1 MKKEYAIWIVV
12 AIFCFIIFL
21 LSFSLHKQKDN
32 KLGSNEID
40 ENINNIIE
48 NNVSE
53 ELSDDEEEL
62 QELENKVFSK
72 INEMS
77 LREKI
82 GQMII
87 ISYWDTIYNDNLDSL
102 LKEVKPSGFILFE
115 KNVTSYKNTV
125 DFISKI
131 KATSDIPMIIS
142 IDQEGGRV
150 QKIKNVDGVNVTKIP
165 NMYDVGKTND
175 TKLAY
180 DVGTVI
186 GEELSA
192 FGVNTDFAPSLDIF
206 SNPNNTVI
214 GNRAF
219 GNDVKTVIN
228 MAIPLAKGIKDAGV
242 IPVYKHFPG
251 HGDTASDS
259 HVELPVVNKTKEELY
274 QNELL
279 TFKSAIE
286 DGADMIMTAH
296 IALPNITGSYI
307 PATLSNDIVNGILRE
322 EMGFKG
328 VVITDAVN
336 MKALSDNYSL
346 ADICK
351 NSINA
356 GVDIILMPTDPV
368 ATVNTIED
376 LVNSG
381 SITEDRINE
390 SLKRILTLKYKN
402 KLDEESKLDDSFI
415 GTQKHI
421 DIINSIK

>member
-1 MKKEYAIWIVV
+1 MKKKYIILICVV
-12 AIFCFIIFL
+12 IFCFVICL

-40 ENINNIIE
+40 NNANEVIE

-53 ELSDDEEEL
+53 ELSEDEKENLEF
-62 QELENKVFSK
+62 ENKISTK
-72 INEMS
+72 ISEMS

-87 ISYWDTIYNDNLDSL
+87 ISYWDLEYTDKLDSL

-115 KNVTSYKNTV
+115 KNITNYTNTI

-206 SNPNNTVI
+206 SNPSNTVI

-219 GNDVKTVIN
+219 GNYANTVID
-228 MAIPLAKGIKDAGV
+228 MALPLAKGIKDSGV

-251 HGDTASDS
+251 HGNTASDS

-274 QNELL
+274 LNELL
-279 TFKSAIE
+279 PFKRAIE
-286 DGADMIMTAH
+286 EGADMIMTAH
-296 IALPNITGSYI
+296 IALPNVTGNYV
-307 PATLSNDIVNGILRE
+307 PATLSNDIVNGILRNE
-322 EMGFKG
+322 LGFEG

-346 ADICK
+346 SEICEK
-351 NSINA
+351 SINA

-368 ATVNTIED
+368 ATINTIED
-376 LVNSG
+376 LVNNG
-381 SITEDRINE
+381 SITENRINE
-390 SLKRILTLKYKN
+390 SLKRILELKYKN
-402 KLDEESKLDDSFI
+402 KLFEDKEVNIDNI
-415 GTQKHI
+415 GTQNHI
-421 DIINSIK
+421 DIINRIK